1 MIRKED
7 FVNSINALLMQQARD
22 EEVNN
27 ALDVICGNEYSSC
40 VADTS
45 TITTQAL
52 IELLKS
58 LTNDL
63 DDFIGWWLY
72 KDVEKEVKDVFGNII
87 KLDTPE
93 KLYDFLVSNYK
104 QSL

>member
-1 MIRKED
+1 MIRKDD

-27 ALDVICGNEYSSC
+27 ALDVICGNDYSSC

-52 IELLKS
+52 IDLLKS

-63 DDFIGWWLY
+63 DDFIDWWLY
-72 KDVEKEVKDVFGNII
+72 EDVEKEVKDAFGNII
-87 KLDTPE
+87 LLDTPE
-93 KLYDFLVSNYK
+93 KLYDFLMSNYK
-104 QSL
+104 QD

>member
-1 MIRKED
+1 MIRKDD

-27 ALDVICGNEYSSC
+27 ALDVICGNDYSSC

-45 TITTQAL
+45 TIATQAL
-52 IELLKS
+52 IDLLKS

-63 DDFIGWWLY
+63 DDFINWWLY
-72 KDVEKEVKDVFGNII
+72 EDVEKEVKDAFGNII
-87 KLDTPE
+87 SLDTPE
-93 KLYDFLVSNYK
+93 KLYDFLMNYK
-104 QSL
+104 QD

>member
-1 MIRKED
+1 MIRKDD
-7 FVNSINALLMQQARD
+7 FVNSINALLKQAERD
-22 EEVNN
+22 EDVNE
-27 ALDVICGNEYSSC
+27 ALDVICNNEHSFC

-63 DDFIGWWLY
+63 DDYIDWWLY
-72 KDVEKEVKDVFGNII
+72 EDVEKEVKDAFGNII
-87 KLDTPE
+87 ELDTPE

-104 QSL
+104 QS